1 MPGQAGEKYSTGGG
15 SKEQDLLLHTPGSAA
30 RDLIGAAFTSSTW
43 GKLKTA
49 LNCYQKFAQSHDITV
64 SYPFEL
70 ENVAN
75 FTAWALTENRLKSST
90 VKSYLSS
97 LATIHRLRNVSD
109 ENFSNYVVKTI
120 IRGAENL
127 ALYEDYAKDTR
138 KVMTKTDRP

>member
-1 MPGQAGEKYSTGGG
+1 
-15 SKEQDLLLHTPGSAA
+15 
-30 RDLIGAAFTSSTW
+30 
-43 GKLKTA
+43 
-49 LNCYQKFAQSHDITV
+49 
-64 SYPFEL
+64 L

-97 LATIHRLRNVSD
+97 LATLHRLRNVSD
-109 ENFSNYVVKTI
+109 ENFSNYIVKTI

-138 KVMTKTDRP
+138 KVMTLPLLKLIGHELACSDWSEISKQVFCNKNLFVPKETLLWKDITFRGKDSVLVKIKISKKQIRARGDCRFI

>member
-1 MPGQAGEKYSTGGG
+1 MPGQAGERYSTGGG
-15 SKEQDLLLHTPGSAA
+15 GGGKAQDLLLHTPGSAA
-30 RDLIGAAFTSSTW
+30 KDLIGAAFTSSTW

-49 LNCYQKFAQSHDITV
+49 LNCYLKYAQTNDVIV

-75 FTAWALTENRLKSST
+75 FTVWALTENGLKSST

-109 ENFSNYVVKTI
+109 ENFSIART
-120 IRGAENL
+120 
-127 ALYEDYAKDTR
+127 
-138 KVMTKTDRP
+138 